1 MLCTHGI
8 FKIRKC
14 WWESPEISFGYHIH
28 LDVWFASG
36 GVVMTQPV
44 VLLHD
49 GIKICNRGIVSAT
62 ALGTLGGYTPQIDT
76 PIPGADAI
84 VNTILRTQFEPFE
97 SVTASAIAGG
107 VGWLASGIATIFGNA
122 RCII

>member
-1 MLCTHGI
+1 
-8 FKIRKC
+8 
-14 WWESPEISFGYHIH
+14 
-28 LDVWFASG
+28 
-36 GVVMTQPV
+36 
-44 VLLHD
+44 
-49 GIKICNRGIVSAT
+49 VSAT